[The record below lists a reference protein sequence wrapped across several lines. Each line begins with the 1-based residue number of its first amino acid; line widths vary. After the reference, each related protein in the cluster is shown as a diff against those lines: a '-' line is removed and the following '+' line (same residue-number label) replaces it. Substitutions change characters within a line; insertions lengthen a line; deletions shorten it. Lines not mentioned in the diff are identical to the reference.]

1 MSKEEEKPKIVSDE
15 GWKEEAKR
23 EKEKLSEK
31 KKKETGQEQAQEAGG
46 VGSLPPPSFMGLVNI
61 LVLQAL
67 LYMGRLHDPNDK
79 EAKIPVNMDLAK
91 HHIDLL
97 GILEEKTKGNLTD
110 EESKALSLTLHE
122 IRMQYVQSAT

>member
-31 KKKETGQEQAQEAGG
+31 KKKETGQEQAQGARGM
-46 VGSLPPPSFMGLVNI
+46 GSLPPASFMGLVNM

-67 LYMGRLHDPNDK
+67 MYMGRLQDQNDK
-79 EAKIPVNMDLAK
+79 ESKIPVNLDLAK
-91 HHIDLL
+91 HYIDMLE
-97 GILEEKTKGNLTD
+97 ILEEKTKGNLTD